1 MNEMAY
7 LDNSA
12 TTRTDDQVVRVMVD
26 VMNNIYGNPAS
37 LHGLGAKAERLVT
50 QAREA
55 TARTLGV
62 SPGEIVFTSG
72 GTEGNNTA
80 IKGVAFQY
88 RDRGLHLITTQVE
101 HPSVYGVCKQL
112 EEWGW
117 RVTYLPVDAHGR
129 VRPADVEKAITD
141 ETVLVTVMHVNNE
154 VGTIQPIAEIG
165 ALLKRHP
172 KVLFH
177 VDAVQAFGKVDVRPK
192 EWGVD
197 LMTLSGHKFHG
208 PKGVGCLY
216 VREGVSLAPLLT
228 GGGQEGGLRS
238 GTHNV
243 PGIAGFAK
251 AALLAKERQPEA
263 VRRWARWKA
272 SLIEQVMSRVEGARV
287 NGDPSP
293 EGSAPHIVSF
303 SFPGLRS
310 EVIVH
315 ALEEENVFVSSKSAC
330 SSKGEKPSRILLAM
344 GLDPAAAVGSI
355 RISMGYHTTEEEV
368 ERCAQALCKVVPRL
382 QKIMT

>member
-1 MNEMAY
+1 MAY

-12 TTRTDDQVVRVMVD
+12 TTRTDDQVVRVMVE

-88 RDRGLHLITTQVE
+88 RDRGRHLITTRVE

-117 RVTYLPVDAHGR
+117 RVTYLPVDAYGR
-129 VRPADVEKAITD
+129 VRPEDVETAITD
-141 ETVLVTVMHVNNE
+141 ETVLVSVMHVNNE

-177 VDAVQAFGKVDVRPK
+177 VDAVQSFGKMEVRPK

-263 VRRWARWKA
+263 VRRWSRWKA
-272 SLIEQVMSRVEGARV
+272 DLIEQVMSRVEGVRV
-287 NGDPSP
+287 NGDPSH
-293 EGSAPHIVSF
+293 EGGAPHIVSF

-344 GLDPAAAVGSI
+344 GLDPTAAVGSI

-368 ERCAQALCKVVPRL
+368 ERCARALCQVIPRL

>member
-1 MNEMAY
+1 MEEMAY

-12 TTRTDDQVVRVMVD
+12 TTRTDDQVVRVMVE

-88 RDRGLHLITTQVE
+88 RDRGRHLITTRVE

-117 RVTYLPVDAHGR
+117 RVTYLPVDAYGR
-129 VRPADVEKAITD
+129 VRPEDVETAITD
-141 ETVLVTVMHVNNE
+141 ETVLVSVMHVNNE

-177 VDAVQAFGKVDVRPK
+177 VDAVQSFGKMEVRPK

-263 VRRWARWKA
+263 VRRWSRWKA
-272 SLIEQVMSRVEGARV
+272 DLIEQVMSRVEGVRV
-287 NGDPSP
+287 NGDPSH
-293 EGSAPHIVSF
+293 EGGAPHIVSF

-344 GLDPAAAVGSI
+344 GLDPTAAVGSI

-368 ERCAQALCKVVPRL
+368 ERCARALCQVIPRL